1 MQFKDDRLKTHV
13 AKSVCR
19 GFTVDDDENGSKQTL
34 TMMISR
40 GFTIDDDDN
49 GSKQT
54 LTMMINR
61 RRIGTRCHNDRVV
74 GEENDEKAFIFVE

>member
-1 MQFKDDRLKTHV
+1 MVPPLLLLRVRWQDARLNPGV
-13 AKSVCR
+13 AKAVCQ
-19 GFTVDDDENGSKQTL
+19 GSTLDDGDGN
-34 TMMISR
+34 
-40 GFTIDDDDN
+40 
-49 GSKQT
+49 SKQT